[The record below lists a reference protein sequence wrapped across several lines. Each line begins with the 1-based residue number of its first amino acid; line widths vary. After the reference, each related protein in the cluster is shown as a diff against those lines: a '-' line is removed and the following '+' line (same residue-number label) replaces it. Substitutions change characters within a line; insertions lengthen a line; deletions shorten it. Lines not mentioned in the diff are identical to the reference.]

1 LQDERFYKEGKK
13 MKKIVIALLVLC
25 FAVSF
30 VVSARAADLKFAFM
44 PGIADPFYFT
54 MEKGAKAKAKELGV
68 ELLVGEYPKAWGP
81 EYQVPILKALV
92 ARGDIDLLFT
102 APTSTEALIPVL
114 KEIHDSGIPIITVDT
129 YLGDGDY
136 SKPSNYSFPL
146 SYIGTDNVLGG
157 KVVAG
162 ALAIMLGGK
171 GKVFLENTNPDV
183 SSVIGREQGF
193 REGIKMFPDMELVG
207 VEYCLDVQETAA
219 AQVSAALQKHPDL
232 AGVFGVNVFSAQG
245 AYQAVVN
252 AGLHGA
258 IKIATWDAT
267 ETLIAG
273 LKKGEVDL
281 ILAQMP
287 AEMGSLCVEWGAKH
301 LRDGTEIPRK
311 VIPGFFVFTKENVND
326 PEAQQ
331 YIYK

>member
-1 LQDERFYKEGKK
+1 
-13 MKKIVIALLVLC
+13 MKKIVITILLICLVL
-25 FAVSF
+25 SF
-30 VVSARAADLKFAFM
+30 VSMTCAAALKFAFM

-54 MEKGAKAKAKELGV
+54 MEKGAKAKAAELGV
-68 ELLVGEYPKAWGP
+68 ELIVGEYPKAWGP

-136 SKPSNYSFPL
+136 SKPSNFDFPL
-146 SYIGTDNVLGG
+146 SYIGTDNFLGG
-157 KVVAG
+157 QVVAG
-162 ALAIMLGGK
+162 QLALMLGGK

-183 SSVIGREQGF
+183 SSVMGRELGF
-193 REGIKMFPDMELVG
+193 RAGIKIFPDMELVG
-207 VEYCLDVQETAA
+207 VEYCLDVQETAV
-219 AQVSAALQKHPDL
+219 AQVSAALQKNPDL

-252 AGLHGA
+252 AGLEGA
-258 IKIATWDAT
+258 VKVVTWDAT
-267 ETLIAG
+267 EILIEA
-273 LKKGEVDL
+273 LKRKELDL

-287 AEMGSLCVEWGAKH
+287 GEMGSLCVEWGFKYLTEGA
-301 LRDGTEIPRK
+301 EIPRK
-311 VIPGFFVFTKENVND
+311 IIPGFFVFTQENVND
-326 PEAQQ
+326 PDSQK

>member
-1 LQDERFYKEGKK
+1 
-13 MKKIVIALLVLC
+13 MKKAIIAALALC
-25 FAVSF
+25 L
-30 VVSARAADLKFAFM
+30 VVSMAFSASAGDLRFAFM

-68 ELLVGEYPKAWGP
+68 ELILGEYPKAWGP

-102 APTSTEALIPVL
+102 APTSNEALIPVL
-114 KEIHDSGIPIITVDT
+114 KEIHDSGIPLITVDT
-129 YLGDGDY
+129 FLGDGDY
-136 SKPSNYSFPL
+136 SKPSNYNFPL
-146 SYIGTDNVLGG
+146 SYIGTDNFLGG
-157 KVVAG
+157 QVVAG
-162 ALAIMLGGK
+162 ALAIMLEGK

-183 SSVIGREQGF
+183 SSVMGRENGF
-193 REGIKMFPDMELVG
+193 KAGLKIFPDMELVG

-245 AYQAVVN
+245 AYQAVVS
-252 AGLHGA
+252 AGLQGA
-258 IKIATWDAT
+258 VKIATWDAT

-273 LKKGEVDL
+273 LRKGEVDL

-287 AEMGSLCVEWGAKH
+287 AEMGSLYVEWGVKH
-301 LRDGTEIPRK
+301 LKEGAEIPRK

>member
-1 LQDERFYKEGKK
+1 
-13 MKKIVIALLVLC
+13 MKKVIVVLLSVC
-25 FAVSF
+25 FVISFAVS
-30 VVSARAADLKFAFM
+30 AGAKGPKFAFM

-68 ELLVGEYPKAWGP
+68 ELIVGEFPKAWGP

-114 KEIHDSGIPIITVDT
+114 KEIHDSGIPVITVDT

-136 SKPSNYSFPL
+136 SKPSKYSFPL
-146 SYIGTDNVLGG
+146 AYIGTDNFLGG
-157 KVVAG
+157 QTVAG

-183 SSVIGREQGF
+183 SSVMGRERGF
-193 REGIKMFPDMELVG
+193 RAGLKIFPNMELVG
-207 VEYCLDVQETAA
+207 VEYSLDVQETAV
-219 AQVSAALQKHPDL
+219 AQVSAALLKHPDL
-232 AGVFGVNVFSAQG
+232 AAVFGVNVFSAQG
-245 AYQAVVN
+245 AYQAVVS
-252 AGLHGA
+252 AGLQGA
-258 IKIATWDAT
+258 VKIATWDAT

-273 LKKGEVDL
+273 LRKGEVDL

-287 AEMGSLCVEWGAKH
+287 AEMGALCVEWGLKH
-301 LRDGTEIPRK
+301 LKKSAKIPKK
-311 VIPGFFVFTKENVND
+311 VIPGFFVFTKDNVND
-326 PEAQQ
+326 PKAQQ
-331 YIYK
+331 YIYR

>member
-1 LQDERFYKEGKK
+1 MVQGGKK
-13 MKKIVIALLVLC
+13 MKKVMVVLLFVCL
-25 FAVSF
+25 VMSF
-30 VVSARAADLKFAFM
+30 TVGTSAAKLRFAFM

-68 ELLVGEYPKAWGP
+68 ELIVGEFPKAWGP

-92 ARGDIDLLFT
+92 ARGDIDLVFT

-114 KEIHDSGIPIITVDT
+114 KQIHDSGIPVITVDT

-146 SYIGTDNVLGG
+146 SYIGTDNFLGG
-157 KVVAG
+157 QVVAG
-162 ALAIMLGGK
+162 ALAVMLGGK
-171 GKVFLENTNPDV
+171 GKVFLENTNPDT
-183 SSVIGREQGF
+183 SSVVNRERGF
-193 REGIKMFPDMELVG
+193 RAGIKIFPDMELVG

-219 AQVSAALQKHPDL
+219 AQVSAALQKHRDL
-232 AGVFGVNVFSAQG
+232 AAVFGVNVFSAQG

-252 AGLHGA
+252 AGLQGA
-258 IKIATWDAT
+258 VKIATWDAT
-267 ETLIAG
+267 ETLIEG
-273 LKKGEVDL
+273 LRKGELDL

-287 AEMGSLCVEWGAKH
+287 AEMGALCVEWGVKH
-301 LRDGTEIPRK
+301 LQEGAKLPKK

-326 PEAQQ
+326 PKAQQ

>member
-1 LQDERFYKEGKK
+1 
-13 MKKIVIALLVLC
+13 MKKLTFYSLIVCLLVLC
-25 FAVSF
+25 MTMT
-30 VVSARAADLKFAFM
+30 SAAQLRFAFM

-54 MEKGAKAKAKELGV
+54 MEKGAKAKAEELGV
-68 ELLVGEYPKAWGP
+68 ELLIGEYPKAWGP

-114 KEIHDSGIPIITVDT
+114 KEIHDSGIPVITVDT

-136 SKPSNYSFPL
+136 SKSSDYDFPL
-146 SYIGTDNVLGG
+146 SYIGTDNFLGG
-157 KVVAG
+157 QVVAG
-162 ALAIMLGGK
+162 QLAIMLGGK
-171 GKVFLENTNPDV
+171 GKVFLENTNPDT
-183 SSVIGREQGF
+183 SSVMNRELGF
-193 REGIKMFPDMELVG
+193 RAGIKIFPEMELVG

-245 AYQAVVN
+245 AYQAVVS
-252 AGLHGA
+252 AGLEGA
-258 IKIATWDAT
+258 VKIATWDAT
-267 ETLIAG
+267 ETLIEA
-273 LKKGEVDL
+273 LKRGEIDL

-287 AEMGSLCVEWGAKH
+287 AQMGALCVEWGVKH
-301 LRDGTEIPRK
+301 LNEGAELPKK
-311 VIPGFFVFTKENVND
+311 VIPGFFVFTQENVND

>member
-1 LQDERFYKEGKK
+1 
-13 MKKIVIALLVLC
+13 MKRVMVGLLCVGLVL
-25 FAVSF
+25 SL
-30 VVSARAADLKFAFM
+30 AAGVNAKKLKFAFM

-54 MEKGAKAKAKELGV
+54 MEKGAKAKAEELGV
-68 ELLVGEYPKAWGP
+68 ELIVGEFPKAWGP

-146 SYIGTDNVLGG
+146 SYIGTDNFLGG
-157 KVVAG
+157 QVVAG
-162 ALAIMLGGK
+162 ALALLLGGK

-183 SSVIGREQGF
+183 SSVMGRENGF
-193 REGIKMFPDMELVG
+193 RAGIKIFPDMELVG

-219 AQVSAALQKHPDL
+219 DQVSAALQKNPDL
-232 AGVFGVNVFSAQG
+232 VGVFGVNVFSAQG
-245 AYQAVVN
+245 AYQAVAT
-252 AGLHGA
+252 AGLVGA
-258 IKIATWDAT
+258 VKIATWDAT
-267 ETLIAG
+267 ETLIEA

-287 AEMGSLCVEWGAKH
+287 AQMGSLCVEWGVKYLTEGA
-301 LRDGTEIPRK
+301 EIPKK
-311 VIPGFFVFTKENVND
+311 VIPGFFVFTKDNVND